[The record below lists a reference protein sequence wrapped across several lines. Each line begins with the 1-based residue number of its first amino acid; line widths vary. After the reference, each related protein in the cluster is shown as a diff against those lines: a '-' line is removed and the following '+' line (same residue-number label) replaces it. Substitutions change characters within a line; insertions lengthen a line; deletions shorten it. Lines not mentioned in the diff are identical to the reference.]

1 MTKRSLSMMVLVLLL
16 PLAAGAQQKGSIELK
31 SLAEVEVVQTDAAG
45 KKTVSRV
52 DAATAKV
59 VPGDIVIFTT
69 EYRNIGSRPAE
80 NVAITNP
87 VPEHVVY
94 VDKSAGGR
102 GARIDFSVDGGKGYA
117 AAEKLVVTEAGKK
130 RKAGAQDYTH
140 IRWTLTKPVPPG
152 GKGSVSFKA
161 KIK

>member
-1 MTKRSLSMMVLVLLL
+1 MTKKTLCLIVAALLL

-59 VPGDIVIFTT
+59 VPGDVVVFTT
-69 EYRNIGSRPAE
+69 EYRNIGSKPTE
-80 NVAITNP
+80 SVVITNP

-94 VDKSAGGR
+94 VDKSAVGR

-117 AAEKLVVTEAGKK
+117 TAGKLVVTEAGKK

-152 GKGSVSFKA
+152 GKGNVSFKA